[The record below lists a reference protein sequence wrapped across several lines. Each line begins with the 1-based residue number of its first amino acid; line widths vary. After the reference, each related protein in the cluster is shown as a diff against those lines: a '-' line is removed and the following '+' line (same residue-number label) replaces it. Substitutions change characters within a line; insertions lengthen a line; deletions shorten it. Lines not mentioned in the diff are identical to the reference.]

1 MTVLGFDQSTT
12 LLSVPPETPPFRAQG
27 WAVVAVRM
35 LGSGNLR
42 EPKETGRVQVHWRD
56 LCGCGDGAEGVA

>member
-1 MTVLGFDQSTT
+1 VLGFDQSTT

-42 EPKETGRVQVHWRD
+42 EPKETGLPMANER
-56 LCGCGDGAEGVA
+56 G